1 MALSVKPALSEPP
14 RPLAGTLPYGDRTF
28 LTANRAVACCTD
40 ALLLLHGRGEGDL
53 VNFRLARSQAE
64 RDMRTNK
71 TLSISIPQLQ
81 LTQIDKMAKR
91 EKRSK
96 SALVRDA
103 LSLYQQQ
110 QNRPVNLELLAAF
123 RAVQQNAVSVGL
135 DQLSSEEINAEIAD
149 YRRERRL
156 ANHK

>member
-28 LTANRAVACCTD
+28 LTANRAVACCTG
-40 ALLLLHGRGEGDL
+40 ALLLLHGWGEGDL
-53 VNFRLARSQAE
+53 VNFRLARSQAK
-64 RDMRTNK
+64 RVMRTSK
-71 TLSISIPQLQ
+71 TLSVSISPSQLI
-81 LTQIDKMAKR
+81 QIDRLAKR

-96 SALVRDA
+96 SALVREA
-103 LSLYQQQ
+103 LSLYQQR

-135 DQLSSEEINAEIAD
+135 DQLSSEEIDAEIAGN
-149 YRRERRL
+149 RLERRF
-156 ANHK
+156 